1 VLESE
6 GFQVSKVSEEDL
18 TAAKDRKIAEYCA
31 KNSFAVLTHDDDFL
45 SLSQTVELDFT
56 VIYIPQRINFKK
68 MKQRIKK
75 LQKEKLRGS
84 SIVYL

>member
-1 VLESE
+1 
-6 GFQVSKVSEEDL
+6 VSEEDL
-18 TAAKDRKIAEYCA
+18 IAAKDKEIAVYCA
-31 KNSFAVLTHDDDFL
+31 QNSFAILTRDDDFL
-45 SLSQTVELDFT
+45 SLSQAVELDFE
-56 VIYIPQRINFKK
+56 VIYIRQRINFKK